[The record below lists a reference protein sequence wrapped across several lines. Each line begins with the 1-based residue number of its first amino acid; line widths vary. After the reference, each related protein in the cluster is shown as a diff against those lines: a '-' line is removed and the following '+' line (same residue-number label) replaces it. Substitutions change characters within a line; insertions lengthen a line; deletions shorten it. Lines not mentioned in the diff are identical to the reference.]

1 MKLLLR
7 VFIVLITVLV
17 GLYFGGKYGT
27 YLLENDIVD
36 LGAPAGNLL
45 YPLFWLVISALGGLV
60 SFVIVGLV
68 FIILKMSRRRKM
80 KNMQENLN

>member
-7 VFIVLITVLV
+7 VFIVLTTVII

-27 YLLENDIVD
+27 YLLDNNMVD

-45 YPLFWLVISALGGLV
+45 YPLFWLVISVLGGLV
-60 SFVIVGLV
+60 SFIIVGLV
-68 FIILKMSRRRKM
+68 FIIMKKSRRRRM
-80 KNMQENLN
+80 KIRQENLN